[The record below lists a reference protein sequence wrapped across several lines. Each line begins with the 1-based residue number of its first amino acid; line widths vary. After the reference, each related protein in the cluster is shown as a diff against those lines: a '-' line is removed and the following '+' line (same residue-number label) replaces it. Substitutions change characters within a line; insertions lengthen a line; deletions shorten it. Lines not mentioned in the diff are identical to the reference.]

1 MSLLNARLWWYILY
15 ERDGG
20 MTRLLEHVSENI
32 VTRWFLFLSK
42 SDRTKKAERYKQ
54 RKSN

>member
-20 MTRLLEHVSENI
+20 MTRLFEQVSENI
-32 VTRWFLFLSK
+32 VTRWFLFRQSK
-42 SDRTKKAERYKQ
+42 VRQNKKG
-54 RKSN
+54 